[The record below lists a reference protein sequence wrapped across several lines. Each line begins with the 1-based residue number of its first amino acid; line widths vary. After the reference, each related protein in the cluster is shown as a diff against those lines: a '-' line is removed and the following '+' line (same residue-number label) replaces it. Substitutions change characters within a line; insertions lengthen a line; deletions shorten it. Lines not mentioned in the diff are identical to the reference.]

1 MTNNTI
7 QITQLHNKKNKNTSS
22 RIEYFKKQQPEKSK
36 NYIYT
41 NFYISRQIK
50 NILTRNQLPI
60 NKQLPINIIKNDD
73 IYEFINEKLVN
84 NYKIF
89 NLLLVILKENIDKI
103 NEVKKKISGTLTNKL
118 RGTFGLKKKINNS
131 KKKEYEN
138 VIKHLEHSKKNIIK
152 VFIKFINNDYKKVL
166 DEIVKNLEETKNKI
180 VKNLES
186 KKINNQSNQQ
196 PTQSTTNLIN
206 NQSNSTT
213 NPINNQSNSTTNQI
227 QQPNKFNN
235 QTKSTT
241 NQIQQPNKIKMNP
254 MKIKK
259 NLSINPFNQFE

>member
-41 NFYISRQIK
+41 NFYINKEIK
-50 NILTRNQLPI
+50 NILTSKPNQLS
-60 NKQLPINIIKNDD
+60 INIIKNDD
-73 IYEFINEKLVN
+73 IYEFINKNLVN

-103 NEVKKKISGTLTNKL
+103 NEVKKKISGISSFTNKL